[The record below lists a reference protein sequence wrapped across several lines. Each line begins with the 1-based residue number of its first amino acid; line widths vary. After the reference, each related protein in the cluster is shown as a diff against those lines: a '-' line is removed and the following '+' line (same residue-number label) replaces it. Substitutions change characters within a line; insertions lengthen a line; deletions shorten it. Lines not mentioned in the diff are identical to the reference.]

1 MCTEK
6 AVAQTTPAGRSC
18 CIAHTMELI
27 SLINCA
33 GVRGKTLIKPILKIS
48 KMIILTSFVGIFLGL
63 GGNFAYGQKYWGYFT
78 QIAFLAFFS
87 SPHVAKK
94 RYTYILLEARGILYS
109 SLVFH

>member
-1 MCTEK
+1 M
-6 AVAQTTPAGRSC
+6 
-18 CIAHTMELI
+18 I
-27 SLINCA
+27 
-33 GVRGKTLIKPILKIS
+33 KTHFKD
-48 KMIILTSFVGIFLGL
+48 TQDDNFDYSFVGIFLGL

-78 QIAFLAFFS
+78 QIAFLAFFP